1 MEGEREQVKAHTVP
15 VYATEIFHI
24 KKRLNDTK
32 DIKEGRPVWDYY
44 KWIWLCLGFSI
55 GCL

>member
-32 DIKEGRPVWDYY
+32 DIKEGRAVR
-44 KWIWLCLGFSI
+44 GNT
-55 GCL
+55 